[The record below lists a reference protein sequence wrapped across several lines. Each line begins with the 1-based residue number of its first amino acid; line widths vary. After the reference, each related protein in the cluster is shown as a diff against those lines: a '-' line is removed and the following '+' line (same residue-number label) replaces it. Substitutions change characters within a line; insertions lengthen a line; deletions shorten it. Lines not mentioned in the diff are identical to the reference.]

1 MNHKARGNPP
11 SSFGIECHG
20 SSRQRSHDTDRC
32 PSLESTS
39 CSVGVL
45 VIHALSSCGH
55 GDRDRRR
62 DVVRARRIL
71 DRSELYE

>member
-1 MNHKARGNPP
+1 MPKLVQVPSACFSPRLEVSDVIPP
-11 SSFGIECHG
+11 SGLKG
-20 SSRQRSHDTDRC
+20 K
-32 PSLESTS
+32 L
-39 CSVGVL
+39 VGVL